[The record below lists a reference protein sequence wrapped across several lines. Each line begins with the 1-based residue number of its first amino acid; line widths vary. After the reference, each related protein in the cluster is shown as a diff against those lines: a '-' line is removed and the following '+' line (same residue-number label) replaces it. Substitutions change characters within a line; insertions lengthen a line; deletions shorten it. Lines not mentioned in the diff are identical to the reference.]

1 VKAARL
7 LSALAGA
14 AARRPRLVVAV
25 AVVLGLA
32 GAALALRLKPT
43 AATST
48 FVSSSSSEYRD
59 TQHFY
64 EHFGEE
70 PVEVLVKGDLQQLV
84 LSEDLQRLVGLEGCL
99 SGNVPVAA
107 FAREGG
113 VNGPCGRLAHGHP
126 VKVVFG
132 PGTFVN
138 EAADQIDEQLASQ
151 SKQAEAQA
159 KQAERAVTQAALKR
173 GLSAAE
179 ARTLGRQARKITT
192 ARFQEGLVTLALQYG
207 LTSKPSIDN
216 HDFVTAL
223 VFDSTKR
230 AGTPKQRFAYLF
242 PSREAALV
250 SVRMRA
256 GLSES
261 QRTHTIELIRQAV
274 AMPQWKLRHGERYLV
289 TGVPVIVSDL
299 TDSIT
304 HSIELLLI
312 AVLLVMAAS
321 LGLIFTGRPR
331 LLPLAIA
338 VLAAALT
345 FGALSLAGASLTV
358 ASIAVLPVLVGLA
371 VDYAIQFQSRVQ
383 EESERDGGDARET
396 VVVRAV
402 ALGAPT
408 IATAGA
414 ASAAAMLVLLL
425 SPVPMVRGFGLLL
438 VLGVIVAFLCALSAG
453 AAVLTLA
460 GGRGSRTA
468 RAPKPLRGIAADVA
482 GAWREAGEL
491 LRDNPLT
498 RAVSRG
504 ALIGA
509 IRRPGRVLLVGLA
522 LAALGWGLD
531 TQTRVETDITKLVPQ
546 NLGSLEG
553 LDALERS
560 TGVGG
565 EIDLMVSSK
574 ALTKP
579 ATIEWMSRY
588 EKSVLARYGY
598 SSAAGCGKARLCPAF
613 SLPDLFSTQGATA
626 GQIVPEE
633 GIKSSAKSPKAGKA
647 KAPAKSSKL
656 TQAQVTGLLDAIPP
670 YFSQD
675 VITPDRRVATLA
687 FGIRLMSLA
696 QQQQLIDG
704 MRASLHPPAG
714 VSARLVG
721 LPVLAAKSGSEVAS
735 PLRRVETLLA
745 SLAVVALVLLL
756 AFGGDRRR
764 ALVPL
769 VPIAL
774 ASGWSA
780 LILFAVRVP
789 LNPMSVTLGALVI
802 AVSTEF
808 SVLLS
813 ERHRQELLAG
823 HGTVEALR
831 RAYRRTGAAVAASGV
846 TAIAGFGVLALSDIR
861 MLRDFGLVTLI
872 DLTVSLLGV
881 LVALPAA
888 LIRFGAPA
896 ADGAGAEPIALY
908 PLGGEP
914 AVHEPV

>member
-1 VKAARL
+1 MNAARL
-7 LSALAGA
+7 FSALVGA

-25 AVVLGLA
+25 AIVLGLA

-59 TQHFY
+59 TQAFY
-64 EHFGEE
+64 ENFGEE

-107 FAREGG
+107 LAREGG
-113 VNGPCGRLAHGHP
+113 VNGPCGKLAHGHP

-151 SKQAEAQA
+151 SKQAEVQA

-179 ARTLGRQARKITT
+179 ARTLGRQASKITT

-216 HDFVTAL
+216 HDFVTSL

-274 AMPQWKLRHGERYLV
+274 AMPQWKLRHGGRYLV

-383 EESERDGGDARET
+383 EESERAGAEARET
-396 VVVRAV
+396 VVVRAA

-460 GGRGSRTA
+460 GR
-468 RAPKPLRGIAADVA
+468 RAPVSARGPRPLGGLAADVA

-504 ALIGA
+504 ALVGA
-509 IRRPGRVLLVGLA
+509 IGRPGRVLLIGLA

-546 NLGSLEG
+546 SLNSLEG
-553 LDALERS
+553 LNALERS

-565 EIDLMVSSK
+565 EIDLMVSSN

-588 EKSVLARYGY
+588 EKSVLKRYGY
-598 SSAAGCGKARLCPAF
+598 SSASGCGKARLCPAF

-675 VITPDRRVATLA
+675 VITSDRRVATLA
-687 FGIRLMSLA
+687 FGIQLMGLQ
-696 QQQQLIDG
+696 QQQQLIEG
-704 MRASLHPPAG
+704 MRASLHPPVG

-721 LPVLAAKSGSEVAS
+721 LPVLAAKSGTEVAS

-888 LIRFGAPA
+888 LIRFGPPA
-896 ADGAGAEPIALY
+896 VDGAGAESIALH
-908 PLGGEP
+908 PVSGEP
-914 AVHEPV
+914 VHEPV